1 MILQCYIGEDNLE
14 ERRNMYLVSLY
25 FDVKTND
32 RIQQYINTVAKRTG
46 NTYMLDGKVPPH
58 ITISAFETRN
68 EKQVIDRLNT
78 CMNQQQKGWVQWAS
92 VGAFFPNVIYI
103 SPVLNVYL
111 HELSVSVYD
120 AVKGVED
127 MIIRKCY
134 QPFCWLPH
142 TTIAKKLSQEEMR
155 TAFIVLQE
163 SFGMF
168 SGDVVRIGLAKTNPY
183 EDIVTW
189 ELK

>member
-1 MILQCYIGEDNLE
+1 
-14 ERRNMYLVSLY
+14 MYLVSLY
-25 FDVKTND
+25 FDEKTD
-32 RIQQYINTVAKRTG
+32 AHIRQYINTVAKRTG

-68 EKQVIDRLNT
+68 EKLVVDRLNI
-78 CMNQQQKGWVQWAS
+78 CMNQQQKGRVQWAA

-120 AVKGVED
+120 TVKGVED
-127 MIIRKCY
+127 TIIRKCY
-134 QPFCWLPH
+134 KPFSWLPH

>member
-1 MILQCYIGEDNLE
+1 MMTISEKGES
-14 ERRNMYLVSLY
+14 MYLLSLY
-25 FDVKTND
+25 FDEKTD
-32 RIQQYINTVAKRTG
+32 ARIRQYINAVAKRTG
-46 NTYMLDGKVPPH
+46 NTYMPDGNVPPH
-58 ITISAFETRN
+58 ITLSAFES
-68 EKQVIDRLNT
+68 KQESLVIERLNI
-78 CMNQQQKGWVQWAS
+78 CLDSVQKGTIHFAS

-103 SPVLNVYL
+103 SPVLNEYL
-111 HELSVSVYD
+111 HQLSVLVYD
-120 AVKGVED
+120 ALDGMED

-142 TTIAKKLSQEEMR
+142 TTIGKKMSAEEMK
-155 TAFIVLQE
+155 TAFAVLQE

-168 SGDVVRIGLAKTNPY
+168 SGEGIRIGLAKTNPY

>member
-1 MILQCYIGEDNLE
+1 
-14 ERRNMYLVSLY
+14 MYLVSLY
-25 FDVKTND
+25 FDEKSD
-32 RIQQYINTVAKRTG
+32 ARIRQYINTVAKRTG
-46 NTYMLDGKVPPH
+46 NTYMQDGNVPPH

-103 SPVLNVYL
+103 SPALNVYL

-168 SGDVVRIGLAKTNPY
+168 SGEGIRIGLAKTNPY
-183 EDIVTW
+183 EDLVTW
-189 ELK
+189 ELG

>member
-1 MILQCYIGEDNLE
+1 
-14 ERRNMYLVSLY
+14 MYLVSLY
-25 FDVKTND
+25 FDKKSD
-32 RIQQYINTVAKRTG
+32 ARIRQYINTVAKRTG

-78 CMNQQQKGWVQWAS
+78 CMNQQQKGRVQWAS

-134 QPFCWLPH
+134 QPFSWLPH

-155 TAFIVLQE
+155 TAFMVLQE

>member
-1 MILQCYIGEDNLE
+1 MGERKE
-14 ERRNMYLVSLY
+14 EMYLVSLY
-25 FDVKTND
+25 FDEKSD
-32 RIQQYINTVAKRTG
+32 ARIRQYINTVAKRTG
-46 NTYMLDGKVPPH
+46 NTYMQDGNVPPH

-127 MIIRKCY
+127 TIIHKCY

-142 TTIAKKLSQEEMR
+142 TSISKKLSAEEMKA
-155 TAFIVLQE
+155 AFAVMQE

-168 SGDVVRIGLAKTNPY
+168 SGEGIRIGLAKTNPY
-183 EDIVTW
+183 EDLVTW
-189 ELK
+189 ELG